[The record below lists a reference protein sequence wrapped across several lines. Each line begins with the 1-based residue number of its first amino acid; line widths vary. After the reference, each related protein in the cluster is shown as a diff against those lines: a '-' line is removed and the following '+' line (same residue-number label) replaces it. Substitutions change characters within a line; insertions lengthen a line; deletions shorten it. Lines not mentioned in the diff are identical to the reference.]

1 VEEDIV
7 IDLEDEEDYVTA
19 KKEEPKEAQAASGAP
34 AAGAD
39 QSAPATTVV
48 KGNDDSSESVSTKR
62 EDDGQ
67 KSESEESSAAPG
79 AATEGG
85 AAGAAGG
92 GGEEAPYNPMARIS
106 NLKPLP
112 SSSSRTGAISPTS
125 EALMFEP
132 PTEAGRKP
140 RASSGAATAAPAAV
154 TKTALGS
161 SDAEPV
167 LASVA
172 KEGGTD
178 GTATAADSKPLGDEP
193 KFAFGIER
201 EAPSKPSSAAGKV
214 KEETFSFEPAKAKP
228 VPPPIQTTPKS
239 PVSSAKPAP
248 PATATPKSAG
258 SSTAISPIGAGS
270 SSASGVFQQPSPT
283 KVSGNSFGDI
293 PFTPDPQRAPSVAGS
308 VGSGGGGEIRMH
320 VFRCKYVFCI
330 LYRMYTYVHLN
341 MCAYMILRGNC
352 ECQSEQPRCHHLEQL
367 TSQDRA
373 KPVDS
378 HL

>member
-1 VEEDIV
+1 MEEDIV
-7 IDLEDEEDYVTA
+7 IDLEDEEDYVPA
-19 KKEEPKEAQAASGAP
+19 KKEEPKEAHAASGAP
-34 AAGAD
+34 AAGTD
-39 QSAPATTVV
+39 QSAPATTFA
-48 KGNDDSSESVSTKR
+48 KGKDDNSESVSTKR
-62 EDDGQ
+62 EDGGQ
-67 KSESEESSAAPG
+67 KSESEESPAAPG

-92 GGEEAPYNPMARIS
+92 GGEGAPYNPMARIS

-132 PTEAGRKP
+132 PTEAVRKP

-154 TKTALGS
+154 TKTAVGS

-172 KEGGTD
+172 KEGGTE
-178 GTATAADSKPLGDEP
+178 GAATAADSKPLGDEP

-201 EAPSKPSSAAGKV
+201 EAPSKPSSTAGKV
-214 KEETFSFEPAKAKP
+214 QEETFSFEPAKAKP

-270 SSASGVFQQPSPT
+270 SSASGVFQEPSPT

-308 VGSGGGGEIRMH
+308 VGSGGGGEIRVH
-320 VFRCKYVFCI
+320 VFRCKYVFSI
-330 LYRMYTYVHLN
+330 LYRMYTHEPLN
-341 MCAYMILRGNC
+341 ICAYMILRGDIV
-352 ECQSEQPRCHHLEQL
+352 CQSAQPR
-367 TSQDRA
+367 
-373 KPVDS
+373 
-378 HL
+378 